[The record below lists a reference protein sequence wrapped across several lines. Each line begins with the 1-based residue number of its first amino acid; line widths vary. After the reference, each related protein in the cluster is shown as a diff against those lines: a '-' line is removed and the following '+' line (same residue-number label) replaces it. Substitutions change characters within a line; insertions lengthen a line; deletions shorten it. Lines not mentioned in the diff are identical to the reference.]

1 MSGTYNGVYKYRGAL
16 YTYLTHSVIY
26 YLTLVYIPETDKD
39 LTIMKGGKK
48 LMPATSKTQKGT
60 AMDYLS
66 APRDSGIVK
75 SLMASIGYE
84 APKGG
89 RLPAGVKL
97 DTLIALDE
105 AFTVEDFS
113 DFVSSIQTRVAEL
126 QAGRRTASVKVSA
139 TPESIV
145 NAVKSGKI
153 SLSDLK
159 DALSSL
165 D

>member
-1 MSGTYNGVYKYRGAL
+1 
-16 YTYLTHSVIY
+16 
-26 YLTLVYIPETDKD
+26 
-39 LTIMKGGKK
+39 MKGGKK
-48 LMPATSKTQKGT
+48 LMPATSKSQKGT

-113 DFVSSIQTRVAEL
+113 DFVSSIQTRVGEL

-159 DALSSL
+159 EALNSL

>member
-1 MSGTYNGVYKYRGAL
+1 
-16 YTYLTHSVIY
+16 
-26 YLTLVYIPETDKD
+26 
-39 LTIMKGGKK
+39 
-48 LMPATSKTQKGT
+48 MPATTEKQKGT
-60 AMDYLS
+60 AMDYLA

-75 SLMASIGYE
+75 SLMASLGYA

-97 DTLIALDE
+97 DALIALDE

-113 DFVSSIQTRVAEL
+113 DFVSSIQTRVGEL

-153 SLSDLK
+153 SLSGLMEALADL
-159 DALSSL
+159 DS
-165 D
+165 